1 MQIPTADSFLI
12 MSVEF
17 MAIST
22 HSKKSPFVF
31 A

>member
-1 MQIPTADSFLI
+1 MQTHTADSFLI

-22 HSKKSPFVF
+22 HSKKSPFVS